1 MCEILVTGASG
12 DIGRHVFASLS
23 AAGVPVRGLPG
34 EDADLLDPVRLEP
47 RLDGVETVFLVWPA
61 LNAKRAA
68 PVIELIARYA
78 RRVVYLSSQTP
89 TFHADIERLIE
100 HAGPAWTF
108 LRPGGLA
115 AGTLAMA
122 EQVKSGV
129 VRRPYGMA
137 RRSLIHEKD
146 VAAVA
151 THVLASAGHGG
162 VRYALSGPEALTQ
175 VEQVRILGEAAGR
188 EVRWEDLA
196 PELARPE
203 LLRAWGDEE
212 YVDAELKA
220 WGEFVDSP
228 EPVTNTVRVLTGREP
243 RSFREWARD
252 HADAFR

>member
-23 AAGVPVRGLPG
+23 AAGVPVRGLSG
-34 EDADLLDPVRLEP
+34 KDIDLLDPVS
-47 RLDGVETVFLVWPA
+47 LDGVETVFLEWPA
-61 LNAKRAA
+61 LNAQRAA
-68 PVIELIARYA
+68 PVIELIARHA
-78 RRVVYLSSQTP
+78 RRVVFLSTH
-89 TFHADIERLIE
+89 THGFHADIERLIE
-100 HAGPAWTF
+100 HSGPSWTF
-108 LRPGGLA
+108 LQTSGLA
-115 AGTLAMA
+115 TGTLAMA
-122 EQVKSGV
+122 DQVRNGV
-129 VRRPYGMA
+129 VRRPHGMA

-175 VEQVRILGEAAGR
+175 VEQVRILGEAVGR

-203 LLRAWGDEE
+203 LLRAWGDEA

-220 WGEFVDSP
+220 LSEFADSP